1 MKCVV
6 CKTSANEADNIIE
19 DNWVPCFYEGDSEH
33 GPVCPFCSGELLSV
47 APDGEFELKKKYKGK
62 IVLHDTPEMLY
73 EEEPTDDI
81 VLGFILN

>member
-1 MKCVV
+1 MKVI
-6 CKTSANEADNIIE
+6 ANMGL
-19 DNWVPCFYEGDSEH
+19 F
-33 GPVCPFCSGELLSV
+33 
-47 APDGEFELKKKYKGK
+47 KKKYKGK